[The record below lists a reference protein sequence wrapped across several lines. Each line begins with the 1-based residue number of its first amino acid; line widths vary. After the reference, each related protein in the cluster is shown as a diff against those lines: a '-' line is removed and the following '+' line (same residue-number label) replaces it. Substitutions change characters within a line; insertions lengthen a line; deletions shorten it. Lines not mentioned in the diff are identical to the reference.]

1 MERLMQ
7 YIWQHRLWSQQDLRT
22 VDGRRLQIID
32 PGQLNT
38 NSGPDFFNAKIK
50 IEGEL
55 WAGNIEIHVR
65 ASDWFRHN
73 HDKDRTYDNV
83 ILHVVDKDDAPVYR
97 TNGELIPQLCM
108 TCTPDFHRHYA
119 MLVNNSY
126 TELPCAT
133 EIATLPS
140 MYLIDWIS
148 TLTYERLHRKVEHIN
163 ELLARFSGD
172 WEEVCYITFAR
183 SLGFGV
189 NSDVF
194 ERLAMSMPLRF
205 LRKHSDSLLSIE
217 ALLLGQSGLLSKAT
231 ADNPYVQRLN
241 TEYRFL
247 ADKFSL
253 MPMDASQWRMA
264 RMRPYNFPHRR
275 IALLAQMIYNGFRLM
290 SQILEAKN
298 EEETRRIFA
307 VELTGFWA
315 NHFTWDSEE
324 SRSAKALSETSVT
337 TILINT
343 VVPLLY
349 ANGVTCDNEQIIDRA
364 TALLQSLPSEKNSI
378 VELFTRAGIKS
389 PDAFTSQA
397 LIQLRREY
405 CETRKCLYC
414 RIGHRMLSTKAK
426 RQ

>member
-7 YIWQHRLWSQQDLRT
+7 YVWQHRLWSQQDLRT

-38 NSGPDFFNAKIK
+38 NSGPDFFNAKVK

-55 WAGNIEIHVR
+55 WAGNIELHVR
-65 ASDWFRHN
+65 ASDWYRHN
-73 HDKDRTYDNV
+73 HDKDKSYDSV
-83 ILHVVDKDDAPVYR
+83 ILHVVDKDDSPVYR
-97 TNGELIPQLCM
+97 SNGELIPQLCM
-108 TCTPDFHRHYA
+108 TCSPDFHRHYA
-119 MLVNNSY
+119 SLVNNSNS
-126 TELPCAT
+126 ELPCAS
-133 EIATLPS
+133 EIASLSS
-140 MYLIDWIS
+140 MHLTDWIS

-163 ELLARFSGD
+163 TLLTRFAGD

-189 NSDVF
+189 NSEVF
-194 ERLAMSMPLRF
+194 ERLAMNMPLRF
-205 LRKHSDSLLSIE
+205 MRKHSDSLLSIE
-217 ALLLGQSGLLSKAT
+217 ALLLGQSGLLSKT
-231 ADNPYVQRLN
+231 SADNVYSQSLK
-241 TEYRFL
+241 TEYQFL
-247 ADKFSL
+247 SNKFSL
-253 MPMDASQWRMA
+253 TPIDASQWRMA

-275 IALLAQMIYNGFRLM
+275 IALLAQLIYEGFRLM
-290 SQILEAKN
+290 SQIIEAKT
-298 EEETRRIFA
+298 EDAIRLIFRK
-307 VELTGFWA
+307 ELTGYWA
-315 NHFTWDSEE
+315 NHFTWDTIDG
-324 SRSAKALSETSVT
+324 RSSKALSETSIT
-337 TILINT
+337 AILINT

-349 ANGVTCDNEQIIDRA
+349 AYGLTCDNDELIDRA
-364 TALLQSLPSEKNSI
+364 TMLLQTLPSEKNSI